1 MLHCDCDSAKLVLS
15 RRILHLPPHV
25 FLPFAHST
33 AACVNLGQNE
43 HVTSHNQIY
52 TYPLRA
58 HAATALC
65 CTPRSELLHRRNP
78 SLFQLFRSRPRPKT
92 HAQKSSSA
100 YQTTYA
106 DSRPQKWIEMGL
118 SHKAIHTSH
127 SWWFL
132 SGSPVQLCTHIYVM
146 LRC

>member
-15 RRILHLPPHV
+15 RR
-25 FLPFAHST
+25 T

-58 HAATALC
+58 NAATALC